1 MDPDR
6 QASPQFGAARF
17 GRRSFLAAAG
27 VAAAAVVVS
36 ACGGGDGSSATST
49 STSDPS
55 GATPSSTAVTQPV
68 TTAPPQST
76 AADGPA
82 KFVSTGPTNT
92 KQVALTFHTDGDP
105 ALAAQLLDALA
116 AGNAKATCFVVGMW
130 LASNQSWAQRILD
143 GGHELA
149 NHTYNHLSFETL
161 STQQKVDE
169 IQRCRDLLVQLTGTG
184 GTFFRPSGTDDGV
197 TSPSADTLAAAG
209 QESYRYVLGYDVDP
223 LDYQNPGADAVTS
236 RVLDNVKAG
245 SIVSLHFNHPGT
257 IAALPAI
264 LDGIHQRGLTPV
276 TASKLLQIP

>member
-1 MDPDR
+1 MDREDQQP
-6 QASPQFGAARF
+6 GARF

-36 ACGGGDGSSATST
+36 ACGGGNDSSASATSGGG
-49 STSDPS
+49 S
-55 GATPSSTAVTQPV
+55 
-68 TTAPPQST
+68 TTAPPTTTPATTPT
-76 AADGPA
+76 APATTASGPA
-82 KFVSTGPTNT
+82 TFVSTGPTDT

-116 AGNAKATCFVVGMW
+116 AGNAKVTCFVVGAW
-130 LASNQSWAQRILD
+130 LATNQSWAQRILD

-161 STQQKVDE
+161 PMQQKVDE

-197 TSPSADTLAAAG
+197 TSPSAETLAAAG
-209 QESYRYVLGYDVDP
+209 QEEYRYVLGYDVDP

-236 RVLDNVKAG
+236 RVLGGVKAG
-245 SIVSLHFNHPGT
+245 SIVSMHFNHPGT

-264 LDGIHQRGLTPV
+264 LAGIHQRGLTPV
-276 TASKLLQIP
+276 TASKLLAIP

>member
-1 MDPDR
+1 MDPDPLT
-6 QASPQFGAARF
+6 SPHHAAARF

-36 ACGGGDGSSATST
+36 ACGGGGSDSSATGTSGGST
-49 STSDPS
+49 STAPS
-55 GATPSSTAVTQPV
+55 
-68 TTAPPQST
+68 TTAGTTTPPPTQAT
-76 AADGPA
+76 AARGPA
-82 KFVSTGPTNT
+82 KFVSTGPTGT

-116 AGNAKATCFVVGMW
+116 AGNAKVTCFIVGMW
-130 LASNQSWAQRILD
+130 LAENRSWAQRILD

-161 STQQKVDE
+161 STQQKVEE
-169 IQRCRDLLVQLTGTG
+169 IQRCRDLLVELTGTG

-209 QESYRYVLGYDVDP
+209 QEEYRYVLGYDVDP
-223 LDYQNPGADAVTS
+223 LDYQNPGTDAVTS

-276 TASKLLQIP
+276 TASKLLAIP

>member
-1 MDPDR
+1 MDPDH
-6 QASPQFGAARF
+6 QASPQPGAARF
-17 GRRSFLAAAG
+17 GRRTFLAAAG
-27 VAAAAVVVS
+27 VAAAAVVAT
-36 ACGGGDGSSATST
+36 ACGGGNDSSATAT
-49 STSDPS
+49 SGGGTTTVPPT
-55 GATPSSTAVTQPV
+55 TPST
-68 TTAPPQST
+68 TTATTPPTQANS
-76 AADGPA
+76 GPA
-82 KFVSTGPTNT
+82 KFVSSGPTNT

-149 NHTYNHLSFETL
+149 NHTYDHLSFETL
-161 STQQKVDE
+161 SSQQKVDE

-197 TSPSADTLAAAG
+197 TSPSADTLGAAG
-209 QESYRYVLGYDVDP
+209 QEEYRYVLGYDVDP

-236 RVLDNVKAG
+236 RVLDTVKAG